1 MNNHIYY
8 NPTKILFGK
17 GMEQYLGEEIA
28 NVNAKK
34 VLLHY
39 GGESVKKYGI
49 YDKVTRI
56 LGESGIDYVELG
68 GVQPNPRA
76 SLIRE
81 GIALSRK
88 EQVDFI
94 LALGG
99 GSVIDSAKGIAAGVY
114 YDGDLLDFFT
124 GKAAVEK
131 ALPIGVVLTIPGAG
145 SESSEASVI
154 TFEEINAKLGMGN
167 DILRPR
173 FSILNPEFTFTLP
186 ERLSMCGVVDAIT
199 HVYER
204 YFTNT
209 TFVDCTDRIGEGIIM
224 TLMKYGPLLKE
235 NPNNYDIRAEV
246 MWACKIAHDG
256 TVGVGREED
265 WGSHAIEHA
274 LSAQYDVTHAA
285 GLAVIVPAW
294 MKYVYRHDI
303 PRFLQL
309 ARRVFGIETEN
320 RDPDE
325 AILEMIEKYKEFL
338 KSLGMPLT
346 LRELGIPD
354 QSKLAQMAE
363 ICAKYAG
370 GTVGNFVK
378 LNAQD
383 IEKIYQ
389 LAY

>member
-1 MNNHIYY
+1 M
-8 NPTKILFGK
+8 
-17 GMEQYLGEEIA
+17 
-28 NVNAKK
+28 
-34 VLLHY
+34 
-39 GGESVKKYGI
+39 
-49 YDKVTRI
+49 
-56 LGESGIDYVELG
+56 
-68 GVQPNPRA
+68 
-76 SLIRE
+76 
-81 GIALSRK
+81 
-88 EQVDFI
+88 
-94 LALGG
+94 
-99 GSVIDSAKGIAAGVY
+99 
-114 YDGDLLDFFT
+114 
-124 GKAAVEK
+124 
-131 ALPIGVVLTIPGAG
+131 
-145 SESSEASVI
+145 
-154 TFEEINAKLGMGN
+154 
-167 DILRPR
+167 
-173 FSILNPEFTFTLP
+173 
-186 ERLSMCGVVDAIT
+186 
-199 HVYER
+199 
-204 YFTNT
+204 
-209 TFVDCTDRIGEGIIM
+209 DCTDRIGEGIIM

-265 WGSHAIEHA
+265 WGAHAIEHA

-294 MKYVYRHDI
+294 MRYVYRHDI

-325 AILEMIEKYKEFL
+325 AILEMIEQYQEFL